1 LNTKKKIFDNYDQLF
16 QPLISYN
23 KVALFKK
30 EDNTENSHWIYAV
43 RVIGNKKSISETTE
57 FYKNNGVDIRPFFY
71 PINHHGHLTEIEN
84 TDEVSYLLN
93 NEIIM
98 IPSSPT
104 ITFEQQQTVVNSVY
118 EFILF
123 NQNIRVVKIQKENSN
138 LLDDFIPTINS
149 KYFRYF
155 NKRTSN
161 CIKDH
166 LHTFLFYDIS
176 CNIYFGYTHVDFYE
190 KHWFGI
196 YIDDNYRNKKLGN
209 LLLNY
214 TLNSCKIN
222 NISDIHLSV
231 DSDNEI
237 AIRLYKKNNFI
248 VNDVTGNI
256 TYMAKTL

>member
-1 LNTKKKIFDNYDQLF
+1 MLMKDLTDEICERTGKKI
-16 QPLISYN
+16 S
-23 KVALFKK
+23 
-30 EDNTENSHWIYAV
+30 EDEIFNNLH
-43 RVIGNKKSISETTE
+43 
-57 FYKNNGVDIRPFFY
+57 KNNSRTLYYLGQSYFDIQKWEDAIKWFTKRLLF
-71 PINHHGHLTEIEN
+71 LEN

-118 EFILF
+118 GFILF
-123 NQNIRVVKIQKENSN
+123 NQNIKVVKIQKENSN

-155 NKRTSN
+155 SKRTSD

-166 LHTFLFYDIS
+166 LYTFLFYDIS
-176 CNIYFGYTHVDFYE
+176 CNIYFGYTHIDFYE

-214 TLNSCKIN
+214 TLNCCKIN
-222 NISDIHLSV
+222 NISDIYLSV

-248 VNDVTGNI
+248 VNDVNGNI